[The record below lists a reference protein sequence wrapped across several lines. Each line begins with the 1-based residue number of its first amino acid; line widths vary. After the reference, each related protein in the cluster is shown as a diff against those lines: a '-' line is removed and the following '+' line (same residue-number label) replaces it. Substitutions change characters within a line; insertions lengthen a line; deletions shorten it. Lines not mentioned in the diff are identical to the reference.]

1 MKQTENYGLNLL
13 ELSDPLSLKPLN
25 ENAEKIDAA
34 LKAQAEV
41 AAGKLMMA
49 TGCYTGNGT
58 RSVTIQTSGFTP
70 RALMLRKSLT
80 AKWGNYND
88 THWWLGSDISIT
100 YGITATSDTPP
111 GTYEP
116 GEQFDA
122 KISAAISFVADSG
135 SLTWSIPD
143 LPQEYYDVTSDSGP
157 GAMSNSKDT
166 SYEWIAFGTAE

>member
-1 MKQTENYGLNLL
+1 MKQTENYNLNLL
-13 ELSDPLSLKPLN
+13 EMSDQFSLKPLN
-25 ENAEKIDAA
+25 DNSEKIEAA

-49 TGCYTGNGT
+49 TGSYTGNGT
-58 RSVTIQTSGFTP
+58 RSVTIQTPGFTP
-70 RALMLRKSLT
+70 KAMLLRRARND
-80 AKWGNYND
+80 WGHEEYVE
-88 THWWLGSDISIT
+88 HWWLGSDIPTT
-100 YGITATSDTPP
+100 YMITATSDTPP

-122 KISAAISFVADSG
+122 TISATISFVADSG

-143 LPQEYYDVTSDSGP
+143 IPQEYYDVTSDSGP

-166 SYEWIAFGTAE
+166 SYEWIAFGSAE

>member
-41 AAGKLMMA
+41 TAGKLMMA
-49 TGCYTGNGT
+49 TGYYTGNDS
-58 RSVTIQTSGFTP
+58 RSVTIWTPGFTP
-70 RALMLRKSLT
+70 KAMLLRKKSSE
-80 AKWGNYND
+80 WHGGES
-88 THWWLGSDISIT
+88 THWWLGSDIPIT
-100 YGITATSDTPP
+100 YKITAASDTPP

-122 KISAAISFVADSG
+122 TISATITFAADSG

-143 LPQEYYDVTSDSGP
+143 IPQEYYDVTSDSGP